1 MAFFLITLI
10 ILFYIYIYCDNSPST
25 LSSGSR
31 TTYNP
36 NSNSSQPGSTTST
49 NGKASNNS
57 STSSAVNSPR
67 DNSTVEFF
75 NEGERKFPL
84 TLEQANR
91 NSNRSFEDKVESE
104 MIVHEFSAS
113 LEQNY
118 ITAIGFKR
126 LSTLPYQKEKIRY
139 HIIEHLLDVLIDQN
153 CERFYYTQLIKLEA
167 LLLWYVDDDWFSR
180 VAELEKKLK
189 EKQPLSSEE
198 NSFFLNEV
206 NKIALKAM
214 DPYWKDKEHIDARIK
229 PYGFSIQAIYQGKI

>member
-36 NSNSSQPGSTTST
+36 NSNSSQSGSTTST

-67 DNSTVEFF
+67 NNSTVEFF

-84 TLEQANR
+84 TLEQAIR
-91 NSNRSFEDKVESE
+91 NSNRSFQDKVESE
-104 MIVHEFSAS
+104 LIVREFSAS

-118 ITAIGFKR
+118 ITAFGLKR
-126 LSTLPYQKEKIRY
+126 LSTLPYQKEKIRH
-139 HIIEHLLDVLIDQN
+139 HIIEHLLDVLIDKN
-153 CERFYYTQLIKLEA
+153 CERSYYSKLVDLEA
-167 LLLWYVDDDWFSR
+167 LLSWYVDDDWFIR
-180 VAELEKKLK
+180 AAELQKKVK
-189 EKQPLSSEE
+189 GTQPLSVED
-198 NSFFLNEV
+198 N
-206 NKIALKAM
+206 ALLQQIVATVPA
-214 DPYWKDKEHIDARIK
+214 DPYWKHKEHIDERIK
-229 PYGFSIQAIYQGKI
+229 PYGFSIQEIYQGKI